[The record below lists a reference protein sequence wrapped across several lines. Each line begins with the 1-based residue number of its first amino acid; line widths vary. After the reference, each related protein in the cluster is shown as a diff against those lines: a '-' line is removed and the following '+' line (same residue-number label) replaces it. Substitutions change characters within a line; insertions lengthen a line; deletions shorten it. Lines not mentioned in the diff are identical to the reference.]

1 MSIQY
6 FMHDG
11 VRLAYEVHMPK
22 GATQPSDTVVLVMGT
37 GSPGRVWNFHQVPA
51 LVSAGYRVVT
61 LTNRGVAPSAE
72 DVSGFT
78 IDDMAA
84 DVVALIRHLGCGPV
98 TLVGTSLG
106 ARIVTEVALA
116 YGDLVTCVVA
126 MAAHARLDPVQR
138 AMVRGEIAMAE
149 QAEQAPVVY
158 RAAVDAL
165 QYLSPATRANE
176 QTAQDW
182 LDMLSLN
189 EGGISPGHAA
199 QLQVSADLKDRRRA
213 YQNISV
219 PVLALAFADDVT
231 ITPNLTREVADAIP
245 NAVFAD
251 VPNAGHYGYLEQP
264 TAVNDLMLSFLKS
277 YSETPINEGT

>member
-1 MSIQY
+1 MAVQY

-11 VRLAYEVHMPK
+11 LQFAYELHLPK
-22 GATQPSDTVVLVMGT
+22 GAAQALETVVLVMGT

-51 LVSAGYRVVT
+51 LISAGYRVVT
-61 LTNRGVAPSAE
+61 LTNRGIAPSAE
-72 DVSGFT
+72 DASDFT
-78 IDDMAA
+78 IEDMAA
-84 DVVALIRHLGCGPV
+84 DVVALIKHLDFGPV
-98 TLVGTSLG
+98 ALIGTSLG

-116 YGDLVTCVVA
+116 HPELVTYVVA

-138 AMVRGEIAMAE
+138 AMVHGEIAMAK
-149 QAEQAPVVY
+149 QAEPAPIAY

-176 QTAQDW
+176 RTAQDW

-189 EGGISPGHAA
+189 DAGISAGHAA
-199 QLQVSADLKDRRRA
+199 QLQVSADLKDRRSA
-213 YQNISV
+213 YQQITV
-219 PVLALAFADDVT
+219 PFLALAFADD
-231 ITPNLTREVADAIP
+231 IAIAPNLTREVADAIP

-264 TAVNDLMLSFLKS
+264 AAVNDLMISFLKS
-277 YSETPINEGT
+277 YSNTPINEGT